1 MFVTEEM
8 RLLNLVS
15 IDNQLGV
22 NLQPAGEKEKNIAV
36 FKDSFIYGETEA
48 EDCPVDHDCYC
59 EDKEGFMAFSGRHGA
74 KVPHIDAASPLPHY
88 KVKSYGTWAADT
100 YMRKITFSDFP
111 TNATACGRQQRLFAL
126 SKYESDMQPTQNFE
140 YTTFI
145 NVHQDAMAY
154 IMDPPEKWNNVDD
167 CIGFPCTAPSNAIFS
182 FKQSKFSGIPQPFIR
197 ERSF

>member
-1 MFVTEEM
+1 
-8 RLLNLVS
+8 
-15 IDNQLGV
+15 
-22 NLQPAGEKEKNIAV
+22 LQPAGEKEKNIAV

-59 EDKEGFMAFSGRHGA
+59 EDKEGFMAFSGRHNP

-197 ERSF
+197 DRSF